1 VVGFGLSLT
10 FVPTPAALGKISLP
24 PAAIAGRSIV
34 AGVRAARQHPSN
46 LVRPGSAVD
55 FQLHLETE
63 TVEHC
68 YPSKACCAAPG
79 DSIRQVLRSL
89 REARTGSAMV
99 CDGDRLVGIFT
110 ERDALRLLSEGS
122 DLDRPVSTVMVANPV
137 TLSMNDTV
145 GHAIALMSAGGF
157 RRLPIIDKD
166 GKVLG
171 ILKVS
176 GILHYL
182 VEHFPKV
189 VYTLPPEPH
198 HKPAT
203 REGA

>member
-1 VVGFGLSLT
+1 
-10 FVPTPAALGKISLP
+10 
-24 PAAIAGRSIV
+24 
-34 AGVRAARQHPSN
+34 
-46 LVRPGSAVD
+46 VD

-68 YPSKACCAAPG
+68 YPAEACCAQSS
-79 DSIRQVLRSL
+79 DSVRSVMRSMRQ
-89 REARTGSAMV
+89 ARTGASMV
-99 CDGDRLVGIFT
+99 CDGGRLVGILT
-110 ERDALRLLSEGS
+110 ERDVLRLVADGGE
-122 DLDRPVSTVMVANPV
+122 LDQPVGNVMVRNPV
-137 TLSMNDTV
+137 TIRMNDTV
-145 GHAIALMSAGGF
+145 GHAIAMMSAGGF
-157 RRLPIIDKD
+157 RRLPIIDNA

-189 VYTLPPEPH
+189 VYTLPPAPH